1 MSKNQNWVRLGKN
14 VSTLIVVIV
23 IVAFFYVYK
32 PLKTNIDVV
41 DSNQD
46 KVAST
51 IQDSIVPLYDTI
63 INPNDAQFDDFL
75 RVGFSEKQAK
85 SCINYRSKGGK
96 FHKESDLM
104 KIYSIS
110 ENDYNRLKQYV
121 IVPKENKT
129 REWKRE
135 DYNKKEKHII
145 PSNTV
150 SIKIV
155 SINSCDT
162 TDLMNL
168 PKIGSFRARKIIEYR
183 DKLGGFYDISQLL
196 NVYSIDSEL
205 VSEIGKYIIVD
216 TLAIK
221 KINVNEASFKEIVH
235 HPLISYETTKNIVTY
250 KRIVGEIKNVQELRD
265 NNIVSADEYET
276 LKNYIKT
283 F

>member
-155 SINSCDT
+155 PINSCDT

>member
-46 KVAST
+46 TVAST

>member
-96 FHKESDLM
+96 FHKGSDLM

-121 IVPKENKT
+121 IVPKGNKT
-129 REWKRE
+129 KEWKRE